1 MYIRRFATFRFT
13 LTLILTLLAWG
24 VGLSGCERMTPMLPD
39 EKMPEMTDSEISI
52 GVVLPQTG
60 DLGPGEFGPG
70 ALVMENSF
78 KMALE
83 EINASS
89 PPGETAESGH
99 WHGDVWHAEPPEAH
113 APADVS
119 QPPAPPH
126 LGHRTLKFIIEDD
139 MSTVDGAVAAFN
151 KLIHQDKVPVI
162 LGVWTSH
169 VARSV
174 FPIAQENQVVA
185 FSPVVI
191 ASGLT
196 DMGDFIFRASH
207 PTEALIPGGVAVT
220 QAKLGYQRVALISDS
235 IDTFSRDSDAVF
247 RKTLTEHG
255 VEVLRGETFETGD
268 TDFTPQLTRIKAL
281 DPDAI
286 FISAQQREVIQILK
300 QGREIGI
307 AAETPFISLVLSIDE
322 IQSAGEA
329 AEGAIT
335 FTDWV
340 STAETPGNEA
350 FVANYT
356 AKYGME
362 PSVWAAQPYAAVYI
376 LAEAIRNAASM
387 DAVGIRNALAE
398 IQEFDTILGNFSFD
412 ANGDPVYDP
421 VVLVVKDGTLEV
433 FE

>member
-1 MYIRRFATFRFT
+1 MYMRRFATFRFT

-24 VGLSGCERMTPMLPD
+24 IGLSGCERMTPMLPD

-83 EINASS
+83 EINAS
-89 PPGETAESGH
+89 H
-99 WHGDVWHAEPPEAH
+99 RLGD
-113 APADVS
+113 
-119 QPPAPPH
+119 
-126 LGHRTLKFIIEDD
+126 RTLKFIIEDD
-139 MSTVDGAVAAFN
+139 MSTVEGAVAGFN

-174 FPIAQENQVVA
+174 FPIAQENEVVA

-207 PTEALIPGGVAVT
+207 PTEALIPGGVALT
-220 QAKLGYQRVALISDS
+220 QAKLGYERVALISDS
-235 IDTFSRDSDAVF
+235 VDTFSRDSDAVF
-247 RKTLTEHG
+247 RKTLTAHG
-255 VEVLRGETFETGD
+255 VEVLRGETFETGA

-281 DPDAI
+281 EPDAI
-286 FISAQQREVIQILK
+286 FVSAQQREVIQILK
-300 QGREIGI
+300 QGRAVGI
-307 AAETPFISLVLSIDE
+307 SADTPFISLVLSIDE

-340 STAETPGNEA
+340 STAQTPGNEA
-350 FVANYT
+350 FVAKYT
-356 AKYGME
+356 ATYGRE

-376 LAEAIRNAASM
+376 LAEAIRNAAST
-387 DAVGIRNALAE
+387 DSVGIRNALAE
-398 IQEFDTILGNFSFD
+398 IQEFDTILGKFSFD
-412 ANGDPVYDP
+412 ANGDPIYDP
-421 VVLVVKDGTLEV
+421 VVLIVRDGKLEI
-433 FE
+433 FQQE

>member
-1 MYIRRFATFRFT
+1 MNSKVFRRTFYLF
-13 LTLILTLLAWG
+13 LLLSVA
-24 VGLSGCERMTPMLPD
+24 VLSGCERTQQVIQPVTTAESLGD
-39 EKMPEMTDSEISI
+39 EIRI
-52 GVVLPQTG
+52 GVVLPRTG

-78 KMALE
+78 NMALE
-83 EINASS
+83 EINAS
-89 PPGETAESGH
+89 H
-99 WHGDVWHAEPPEAH
+99 HFGDT
-113 APADVS
+113 
-119 QPPAPPH
+119 
-126 LGHRTLKFIIEDD
+126 TLKFIIEDD
-139 MSTVDGAVAAFN
+139 MSTVEGAVTAFN
-151 KLIHQDKVPVI
+151 KLIHQDQVPVI

-174 FPIAQENQVVA
+174 FPIAQENEVVA

-196 DMGDFIFRASH
+196 DIGDFIFRASH
-207 PTEALIPGGVAVT
+207 PTEALIPGGVALT

-235 IDTFSRDSDAVF
+235 VDTFSRDSDAVF

-255 VEVLRGETFETGD
+255 VEVLGRETFETGA

-286 FISAQQREVIQILK
+286 FVSAQQREVIQILK
-300 QGREIGI
+300 QGRSVGI
-307 AAETPFISLVLSIDE
+307 SADTPFISLVLSIDE
-322 IQSAGEA
+322 IQSAGDA

-340 STAETPGNEA
+340 STAGTPGNEA

-356 AKYGME
+356 TKYGME

-376 LAEAIRNAASM
+376 LAEAIRNAAST
-387 DAVGIRNALAE
+387 DSVGIQNALAG
-398 IQEFDTILGNFSFD
+398 IQDFDTILGKFSFD
-412 ANGDPVYDP
+412 ANGDPIYDP
-421 VVLVVKDGTLEV
+421 VVLVVKDGKLEV

>member
-1 MYIRRFATFRFT
+1 MNSKVFRRTFCLF
-13 LTLILTLLAWG
+13 LLLSVA
-24 VGLSGCERMTPMLPD
+24 VLSGCERTQQVIQPVTAAESL
-39 EKMPEMTDSEISI
+39 SGEIRI
-52 GVVLPQTG
+52 GVVLPRTG

-89 PPGETAESGH
+89 PPGETAETGH
-99 WHGDVWHAEPPEAH
+99 WHGDVWHAEPPETH

-119 QPPAPPH
+119 QPPAPPR
-126 LGHRTLKFIIEDD
+126 LSGRTLKFIIEDD

-174 FPIAQENQVVA
+174 FPIAQENEVVA

-196 DMGDFIFRASH
+196 DIGDFIFRASH
-207 PTEALIPGGVAVT
+207 PTEALIPGGVALT

-255 VEVLRGETFETGD
+255 VEVLSGETFETGA

-286 FISAQQREVIQILK
+286 FVSAQQREVIQILK

-307 AAETPFISLVLSIDE
+307 SADTPFISLVLSIDE

-340 STAETPGNEA
+340 STAQTPGNEA

-376 LAEAIRNAASM
+376 LAEAIRNATST
-387 DAVGIRNALAE
+387 DSIGIRNALAE
-398 IQEFDTILGNFSFD
+398 IQEFDTILGKFSFD
-412 ANGDPVYDP
+412 ANGDPIYDP
-421 VVLVVKDGTLEV
+421 VVLVVKDGNLEV
-433 FE
+433 FK